1 MDRSEI
7 KRVVW
12 IGGGCG
18 SMFCFSGD
26 EPSVLLAQCS
36 PRYQNRNVHIVGN
49 FLFIW
54 TLYDLCSLNIVVC
67 RQQLIISLTRKSVIE
82 GR

>member
-18 SMFCFSGD
+18 SMFCFNGV

-36 PRYQNRNVHIVGN
+36 PRYQNRNRLHRWKFPFYVDAV
-49 FLFIW
+49 
-54 TLYDLCSLNIVVC
+54 
-67 RQQLIISLTRKSVIE
+67 
-82 GR
+82 